1 MRTRRKSGKSD
12 IDALFSIFALL
23 GTIIYALLSLFK
35 YLYDLLK
42 HKSKS
47 EYSQPVEFYASP
59 PITKSEAIRENN
71 CPSINTYRPP
81 TRKHAKPEINK
92 FLNVKRKTKIIVF
105 DLETNGL
112 KGSDSVLSC
121 SAVKLEIAPSTC
133 ELNELEHF
141 SRYYFPVER
150 YNPRAI
156 AVNGLTQE
164 VIADCRGD
172 CDYPQHFIHDDGFI
186 KFCEGVNRYVAHN
199 ISFDS
204 RFVPHVSRKKRFCT
218 MMENMDIVAAQY
230 LEYKNQWKWP
240 TLSETATY
248 YGVIYK
254 GDELHKSINDTRIT
268 VSIFKKMLE
277 AANEEK

>member
-1 MRTRRKSGKSD
+1 MRARRKSGKSD
-12 IDALFSIFALL
+12 IDALFSIFAIL
-23 GTIIYALLSLFK
+23 GTIIFALFSLFK

-42 HKSKS
+42 RKGKT
-47 EYSQPVEFYASP
+47 EYSQSVEFYTSP
-59 PITKSEAIRENN
+59 YITKSEVIREST
-71 CPSINTYRPP
+71 PSPINIYRPP
-81 TRKHAKPEINK
+81 TRKHAKPEIDK

-121 SAVKLEIAPSTC
+121 SAIKLEIDPSTC
-133 ELNELEHF
+133 EVNELEHF

-156 AVNGLTQE
+156 AVNGLTKE
-164 VIADCRGD
+164 AIADCRGD
-172 CDYPQHFIHDDGFI
+172 CDYPPHFIHDDGFI

-204 RFVPHVSRKKRFCT
+204 RFVPHISRKKRFCT
-218 MMENMDIVAAQY
+218 MMENMDIVAVQY

-248 YGVIYK
+248 YGVTYE

-268 VSIFKKMLE
+268 ASIFKKMLE
-277 AANEEK
+277 VATGEK